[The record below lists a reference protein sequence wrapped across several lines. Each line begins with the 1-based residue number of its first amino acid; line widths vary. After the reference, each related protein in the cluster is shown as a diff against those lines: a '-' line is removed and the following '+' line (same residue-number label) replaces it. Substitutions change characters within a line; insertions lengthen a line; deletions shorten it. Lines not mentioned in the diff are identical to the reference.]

1 MDHVFRNFAEALLQ
15 HPDKV
20 ALRRLMEDT
29 AMAFDLPHFAYLFAP
44 RETPDRMGLISNYP
58 ENWTKLYMAQGY
70 DRFDPVVRS
79 ARLELEPFE
88 WNRDGWRGRLPYRES
103 GLMEEASG
111 FGICC
116 GCTFPIVDPASSFA
130 AVTFAAD
137 ACGERFRRSFTLHK
151 DVLKLM
157 AYAFHAEARQVL
169 APRRC
174 VAGVMLSP
182 REFECLDWAAMGK
195 SAWDTSQIIGISRR
209 TVTFH
214 LQNAKLKLGVRTV
227 QQAVALFALSRR
239 TGR

>member
-1 MDHVFRNFAEALLQ
+1 MDSVFRNFAEALLQ
-15 HPDKV
+15 GPDKA
-20 ALRRLMEDT
+20 ALRRLMED
-29 AMAFDLPHFAYLFAP
+29 AGLAFDLPHFAYLFAP
-44 RETPDRMGLISNYP
+44 REAPDRMRLISNYP
-58 ENWTKLYMAQGY
+58 EDWTSLYMAQGY
-70 DRFDPVVRS
+70 DRCDPVVRS
-79 ARLELEPFE
+79 ARLESEPFE
-88 WNRDGWRGRLPYRES
+88 WNRDGWRGRLPSPES
-103 GLMEEASG
+103 DLMEEASG

-116 GCTFPIVDPASSFA
+116 GCTFPIADPASSFA

-137 ACGERFRRSFTLHK
+137 TCGERFRRSVTLHK

-174 VAGVMLSP
+174 ICGVTLSP
-182 REFECLDWAAMGK
+182 REFECLEWAALGK
-195 SAWDTSQIIGISRR
+195 SAWDTSRIIGVSRR

-227 QQAVALFALSRR
+227 QQAVALLALARR